1 MGMARH
7 SRKGEEH
14 IQRLEEASWKL
25 VLFFLF
31 SERFWARRVLFFSV
45 SIYQNSVVR
54 LMGWEYLCERN
65 FKYRFN
71 NNGFGNIHIFTS
83 SYIIFGK
90 LCFL

>member
-31 SERFWARRVLFFSV
+31 SERFWARRVLFFFCK
-45 SIYQNSVVR
+45 
-54 LMGWEYLCERN
+54 YLSE
-65 FKYRFN
+65 FSGEAY
-71 NNGFGNIHIFTS
+71 GLGIS
-83 SYIIFGK
+83 
-90 LCFL
+90 L